1 MFVYKNSF
9 GKKFEFHGIHQMSR
23 DVVNDA
29 VNLHA
34 MAIFKLSR
42 HDEDGEKTWFFFGCL
57 PTIKFLAKEWNA
69 KVERVKMR

>member
-1 MFVYKNSF
+1 
-9 GKKFEFHGIHQMSR
+9 MSR